1 MREMKDSVIEW
12 IGYIPKNWNMSKIGS
27 LYTQRNEKVSDKE
40 YQPLSVTMQGV
51 LPQLASAAK
60 TDDGDNRKLVRV
72 GDFAINSRSDR
83 RGSCG
88 ISPLDGSVSLIN
100 IILTP
105 RTTMHSGYYDWL
117 FHTTLF
123 ADEFYKWGHGIVAD
137 LWTTRWQEMKS
148 ICVPVPE
155 YAEQKHISEFLDS
168 ECAEI
173 DAVLE
178 KTRASIDE
186 YKKLKQAVITQA
198 VTKGIRG
205 DRPMKDSGIEWIDKI
220 PKEWKSIR
228 LKNLFEFGKGLSITK
243 DNLIDEGI
251 PVISYGQIHSKQ
263 TSGVELQPH
272 LFRYVDKNYLDSNP
286 QSIVHSGDFI
296 FADTS
301 EDLEGCG
308 NAVFVSKEM
317 NLFAGYHTIILV
329 NKKSLSNKYYAY
341 LFRSDLWRSQ
351 IRSKVSGVKLF
362 SISKKI
368 LSDAILLVPT
378 DNEMNQIVNYLDA
391 KCAEID
397 NLISKKEQY
406 INEIENYKKSL
417 IYEYVTG
424 KKECPAMVQ
433 NEDVSNAYPYFPAPV
448 HASSARFA
456 QAVLMSKILEESS
469 KGMGRVKLE
478 KTLFTIENHIGFDF
492 DTEYFR
498 EAAGPLDASIYECE
512 KIITRRNKW
521 FSMKTSSYGVS
532 YAPTNDVDKY
542 KKYYAKYFSEYNSE
556 IERIID
562 VFRNYTTEQAEI
574 IATLFAAWNDA
585 IIDKKQFTDDDI
597 VDDVLN
603 NWHES
608 KRRFPRQVW
617 LRAMNEIRK
626 NHIIPKGY
634 GKHTV
639 MKEMQ

>member
-1 MREMKDSVIEW
+1 MREMKDSGIEW
-12 IGYIPKNWNMSKIGS
+12 IGDIPKNWNMSKIGS

-105 RTTMHSGYYDWL
+105 RTTMHPGYYDWL

-155 YAEQKHISEFLDS
+155 YAEQKRISEFLNS

-205 DRPMKDSGIEWIDKI
+205 NRPMKDSGSIWFGNIPVDWDMKKI
-220 PKEWKSIR
+220 KY
-228 LKNLFEFGKGLSITK
+228 LFHIKKDIAGQEGYTVLSITQKGIVPK
-243 DNLIDEGI
+243 DLSKNEGQLAENYSHYQLVN
-251 PVISYGQIHSKQ
+251 PGDYAMNHMDLLTGWVDISKYTGVTSPDYRVFVLDDLESNNRSFYLYLMQMCYSNRIFYGLGQGV
-263 TSGVELQPH
+263 SGMGRWRLQA
-272 LFRYVDKNYLDSNP
+272 DKFLNF
-286 QSIVHSGDFI
+286 SIVVPSKDEQQEI
-296 FADTS
+296 AD
-301 EDLEGCG
+301 
-308 NAVFVSKEM
+308 
-317 NLFAGYHTIILV
+317 
-329 NKKSLSNKYYAY
+329 
-341 LFRSDLWRSQ
+341 
-351 IRSKVSGVKLF
+351 
-362 SISKKI
+362 
-368 LSDAILLVPT
+368 
-378 DNEMNQIVNYLDA
+378 YLDA

-406 INEIENYKKSL
+406 ISEIENYKKSL

-478 KTLFTIENHIGFDF
+478 KTLFTIENHIGFNF
-492 DTEYFR
+492 DTEYLR

>member
-1 MREMKDSVIEW
+1 MREMKDSGIEW
-12 IGYIPKNWNMSKIGS
+12 IGDIPKNWNMSKIGS

-105 RTTMHSGYYDWL
+105 RTTMHPGYYDWL

-123 ADEFYKWGHGIVAD
+123 ADELYKWGHGIVAD

-173 DAVLE
+173 DAVLK
-178 KTRASIDE
+178 KTRVSIDE
-186 YKKLKQAVITQA
+186 YKKLKQSVITQA

-205 DRPMKDSGIEWIDKI
+205 DRPMKDSGSIWFGNIPVDWDMKKI
-220 PKEWKSIR
+220 KY
-228 LKNLFEFGKGLSITK
+228 LFTIKKDIAGQEGYTVLSITQKGIMPK
-243 DNLIDEGI
+243 DLSKNEGQLAENYSHYQLVN
-251 PVISYGQIHSKQ
+251 PGDYAMNHMDLLTGWVDISKYTGVTSPDYRVFTLDDLESNNRSFYLYLMQMCYFNRIFYGLGQGVSGMGRWRLQ
-263 TSGVELQPH
+263 T
-272 LFRYVDKNYLDSNP
+272 DKFLNF
-286 QSIVHSGDFI
+286 SIVVPSKDEQQEI
-296 FADTS
+296 AD
-301 EDLEGCG
+301 
-308 NAVFVSKEM
+308 
-317 NLFAGYHTIILV
+317 
-329 NKKSLSNKYYAY
+329 
-341 LFRSDLWRSQ
+341 
-351 IRSKVSGVKLF
+351 
-362 SISKKI
+362 
-368 LSDAILLVPT
+368 
-378 DNEMNQIVNYLDA
+378 YLDA

-406 INEIENYKKSL
+406 ITEIENYKKSL

-424 KKECPAMVQ
+424 KKECPAINQ

-478 KTLFTIENHIGFDF
+478 KTLFTIENYIGFNF
-492 DTEYFR
+492 DTEYLR

-521 FSMKTSSYGVS
+521 FSMKTSNYGVS